1 MPRRTV
7 EVVPR
12 PEVSDD
18 LRNLGS
24 RDLIREAL
32 QYIVDLRNKPFLGR
46 PLENLPHIG
55 DLSDCRK
62 IFFDEARYRIVYR
75 LLPDEKNPTTV
86 DVITVGPRAALGAYM
101 TALTRLGRAK

>member
-1 MPRRTV
+1 MTRRSV

-18 LRNLGS
+18 LKNLGS
-24 RDLIREAL
+24 PDLIREAL

-75 LLPDEKNPTTV
+75 LLPNEENPKTA
-86 DVITVGPRAALGAYM
+86 DIITVGPRAALGAYT
-101 TALTRLGRAK
+101 TALKRLGREK

>member
-1 MPRRTV
+1 MPKRRI
-7 EVVPR
+7 EVVAR

-18 LRNLGS
+18 LKNLGS
-24 RDLIREAL
+24 ADLVREAL
-32 QYIVDLRNKPFLGR
+32 QYIVDLRDKPFRGR

-75 LLPDEKNPTTV
+75 LLPDEKNPTKA
-86 DVITVGPRAALGAYM
+86 DVIAVGPRAALGVYLS
-101 TALTRLGRAK
+101 ALERLGRGN